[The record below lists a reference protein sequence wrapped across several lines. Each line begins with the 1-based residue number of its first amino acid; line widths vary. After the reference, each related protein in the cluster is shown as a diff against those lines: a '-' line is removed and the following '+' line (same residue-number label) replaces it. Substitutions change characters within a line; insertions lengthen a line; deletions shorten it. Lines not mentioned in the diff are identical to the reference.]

1 MTSVTQSIEN
11 SPTSSLCHA
20 PQMKEAS
27 MTIGLSWK
35 AILRKKNQTKRPLQK
50 TTPRL
55 PESIKSKNIP
65 KNVAKAIIQQILN
78 HNVMDQIEEQEEFF
92 KFIDKHR
99 KIQNLAYLIKI
110 TRPHKLQRLDKL
122 QKQFRQIC
130 WNFLKKQY
138 VPYIFNSK
146 IKNPEGH
153 LQYRNQLM
161 KIFAEKQ

>member
-11 SPTSSLCHA
+11 SPTFLPCYVT
-20 PQMKEAS
+20 QTKEQS
-27 MTIGLSWK
+27 MAINLSWK
-35 AILRKKNQTKRPLQK
+35 ALLRKKNQTKRPISK
-50 TTPRL
+50 IVPRL

-78 HNVMDQIEEQEEFF
+78 NNVMDQIDDQKEFF
-92 KFIDKHR
+92 KFITKNK
-99 KIQNLAYLIKI
+99 KIQNLANLLKV
-110 TRPHKLQRLDKL
+110 TRPHKIQRINKL
-122 QKQFRQIC
+122 QTQFRQIC

-153 LQYRNQLM
+153 LQYRVQLM
-161 KIFAEKQ
+161 KVFAQKQ